1 MRITNDE
8 RAITSLQSQFPAS
21 LTGGHLGVNINGGL
35 SAVETK
41 LDTINT
47 SLGNIK
53 LDVDTLEVNT
63 DGLETLLTT
72 SNNATLRDINNT
84 ISIGDGSSNAT
95 CVSLGYDRTNGKGR
109 AILVDSAGKI
119 EVNNA
124 DTESLLTTIDG
135 VLDASLVKQ
144 TNLET
149 LITSTNSKI
158 DTFDAVLDASLV
170 KQTNIESLITT
181 LDGVQD
187 NALTKLG
194 EIDTAID
201 TIDSVLDASLVKQT
215 NLETLITSTNSKI
228 DTFDAV
234 LDASLVKQTNLETLI
249 TTLDG
254 VQDNALTKLGEI
266 DTAID
271 TIDSVLD
278 ASLVKQTSMDTHL
291 SNAEAHLGNIDTGV
305 DVLEACVGS
314 NKVNVNISSGNI
326 SGFSTATHQTTIIG
340 HLDGVEGLI
349 TSTNSKIDTFDAVLD
364 ASLVKQTNIESLI
377 TTLDGVQD
385 NALTKLGEIDTAID
399 TIDSVLDASLVK
411 QTSMDTHLSNA
422 EAHLGNIDTGID
434 VLEACVGSN
443 KVNVNISSGNISGFS
458 TASNQT
464 TIIGHLDGV
473 EGLITSTN
481 SKIDVFDA
489 VLDASLVKQTN
500 IETLITTLDGVQD
513 NALTKLTEID
523 SVLDNIKVDTEAIET
538 AVEILDDIVLTE
550 DTAHS
555 SGDKGVMFLGV
566 HQSSQADFGADG
578 DYVPMSINDD
588 GELRVTSGSSS
599 SATGQFLATST
610 TLSSYSLSSALDV
623 SVYKNVR
630 LMGKESGGS
639 VSSIPVYGSQTTN
652 GTYYALATNDFLNQ
666 VAVSESGSGP
676 TFFMSANIENTPKF
690 LKIFNNTGS
699 DITIELDFVA
709 HK

>member
-149 LITSTNSKI
+149 
-158 DTFDAVLDASLV
+158 
-170 KQTNIESLITT
+170 
-181 LDGVQD
+181 
-187 NALTKLG
+187 
-194 EIDTAID
+194 
-201 TIDSVLDASLVKQT
+201 
-215 NLETLITSTNSKI
+215 
-228 DTFDAV
+228 
-234 LDASLVKQTNLETLI
+234 
-249 TTLDG
+249 
-254 VQDNALTKLGEI
+254 
-266 DTAID
+266 
-271 TIDSVLD
+271 
-278 ASLVKQTSMDTHL
+278 
-291 SNAEAHLGNIDTGV
+291 
-305 DVLEACVGS
+305 
-314 NKVNVNISSGNI
+314 
-326 SGFSTATHQTTIIG
+326 
-340 HLDGVEGLI
+340 LI

-690 LKIFNNTGS
+690 LKISNNTGS